1 MMCKLAGFMVFLSVL
16 TVQAAD
22 PSETACPAKCGHGA
36 EQALVSDTAK
46 KILNDEYFSGEE
58 ELLDLKDEALQ
69 EAEDWLLDEEVLNDE
84 IQADVGEGKDRLH
97 ELLDEVDTTKAVTD
111 GKNIFTQLNEWFD
124 AVNLDSARSDADA
137 EISNLQ
143 TYIENYKSIKDD
155 FVENNL
161 TGLVEDFVSLGGE
174 YVEENLGETQPGT
187 DESLQ
192 AKVDQQK
199 KSSRGKRARSRLKS
213 TMEAFRNKYQD
224 DIDEKR
230 EHYEGLRDKY
240 QGNIDDFKA
249 KKDEW
254 REWARSWRIREEEP
268 ADPGLE

>member
-1 MMCKLAGFMVFLSVL
+1 MLPGFVVFLSFL
-16 TVQAAD
+16 TVYAAD
-22 PSETACPAKCGHGA
+22 PSETACPAKCGHST
-36 EQALVSDTAK
+36 EPALVSETAK
-46 KILNDEYFSGEE
+46 KIINEEYFSGEE

-69 EAEDWLLDEEVLNDE
+69 EAEEWLLDEEVLNEDL
-84 IQADVGEGKDRLH
+84 QNDVEEGKDHLH
-97 ELLDEVDTTKAVTD
+97 ELLDEVDTTKAVAD
-111 GKNIFTQLNEWFD
+111 SKNIFTDLEEWFD

-161 TGLVEDFVSLGGE
+161 SRLFEDFVSLGGE
-174 YVEENLGETQPGT
+174 YVEENLGKNQAGS

-192 AKVDQQK
+192 PAVNKQK
-199 KSSRGKRARSRLKS
+199 KSSRGKRVRARLKS
-213 TMEAFRNKYQD
+213 AIEAFRNQYQD

-230 EHYEGLRDKY
+230 DHYEGLRDQY
-240 QGNIDDFKA
+240 QENIDDFQA

-254 REWARSWRIREEEP
+254 REWARSWRIREEETPDPDP
-268 ADPGLE
+268 AQE

>member
-1 MMCKLAGFMVFLSVL
+1 MRMLPGFVVFLSVL

-22 PSETACPAKCGHGA
+22 PSETACPAKCA
-36 EQALVSDTAK
+36 PSTEPSLVSDTAK
-46 KILNDEYFSGEE
+46 KILNNEYLSGED

-69 EAEDWLLDEEVLNDE
+69 EAEDWLLDEDILNGD
-84 IQADVGEGKDRLH
+84 IQDDVGEGKDRLH
-97 ELLDEVDTTKAVTD
+97 ELLDEVDTTKAVAD
-111 GKNIFTQLNEWFD
+111 GKNIFTDMEEWFD
-124 AVNLDSARSDADA
+124 AVDLDSSRSDADA

-161 TGLVEDFVSLGGE
+161 PGLVEDFVSLGGE
-174 YVEENLGETQPGT
+174 YVEENLGKNQDGT

-192 AKVDQQK
+192 PKIDQQK

-213 TMEAFRNKYQD
+213 TMEAFRNQYQD

-230 EHYEGLRDKY
+230 AHYEGLREKY
-240 QGNIDDFKA
+240 QENIDDFKA

-254 REWARSWRIREEEP
+254 REWARSWKIREGETIDPDP
-268 ADPGLE
+268 AP